1 MPTCQCA
8 SRCDVVQLKHTGW
21 PYIPVTIFGST
32 HTGST
37 HTVSD
42 VLLTPVPQGRGKRE
56 LAITVLRT
64 RLKQKQA
71 LIAL

>member
-21 PYIPVTIFGST
+21 PYVPVTIFGST
-32 HTGST
+32 HTI
-37 HTVSD
+37 SD
-42 VLLTPVPQGRGKRE
+42 VLLTPVSQGRGKRE
-56 LAITVLRT
+56 LAITVLQT